1 MGCVKKG
8 EDKKRFKPL
17 ILEDMPVNNI
27 FDNISGN
34 IQVGKRQDLFW
45 VILAG
50 LATAV
55 LIISSVFKRK
65 KRR

>member
-1 MGCVKKG
+1 MGCAKKG
-8 EDKKRFKPL
+8 EGKKRFEP
-17 ILEDMPVNNI
+17 IIFNDMPANNI

-50 LATAV
+50 LATSV
-55 LIISSVFKRK
+55 LIISQVFKRK